1 MKFIQTHR
9 DRWHT
14 VTGEDGPMVSITPAP
29 NLLLTF
35 TQWHGIRSQWPVGM
49 PVGVLLPNDTAVEDL
64 AADLPRL
71 ALVALQFP
79 KWTDGRAYSQAHL
92 LRSRYQ
98 FHAEIRATGEVLV
111 DMMLLL
117 QRTGF
122 DSVLMRADQSIA
134 SAERAL
140 TFFRLLFLTHAR
152 PDICRHD
159 MRPVRSLFRVF
170 RDRDLRAERARLLDN
185 ALHRLV
191 AIGAGE
197 GELQAR

>member
-1 MKFIQTHR
+1 MKFIHAHR

-49 PVGVLLPNDTAVEDL
+49 AVGVLLPNDTAVEDL

-92 LRSRYQ
+92 LRSRFKFQ
-98 FHAEIRATGEVLV
+98 GEIRAAGEVLV
-111 DMMLLL
+111 DMMALL

-122 DSVLMRADQSIA
+122 DAVSLRADQSIA

-140 TFFRLLFLTHAR
+140 TFFPGHYQGDAIEHRPQFAR
-152 PDICRHD
+152 PVDEA
-159 MRPVRSLFRVF
+159 L
-170 RDRDLRAERARLLDN
+170 AKAREF
-185 ALHRLV
+185 V
-191 AIGAGE
+191 QTGASI
-197 GELQAR
+197 